1 MKGLINFP
9 GPWVSHA
16 YLLEWGQFFFFFNSL
31 KRDNHTFF
39 FLRICLYLFF
49 PRKSILCVVC
59 QKTREP
65 WLTALNFLPVILFF
79 PSHCVPWCKVWQNR
93 WPFPHPKNR
102 GTAESHFVCGRPHTK
117 KRVDNYRD
125 PKPSVNHLWP
135 SAIQAVTRLIPGPS
149 FISTCLSYVW
159 QNAWVSQAIIQG
171 LFLSLWSLC
180 LLQLWKT
187 GAQNGNGNNSELLR
201 VYSI

>member
-1 MKGLINFP
+1 MCSLSKNPKALINGSELPPCNTVLSQPLHSLVKYDRIDGHFP
-9 GPWVSHA
+9 
-16 YLLEWGQFFFFFNSL
+16 
-31 KRDNHTFF
+31 
-39 FLRICLYLFF
+39 I
-49 PRKSILCVVC
+49 
-59 QKTREP
+59 QKT
-65 WLTALNFLPVILFF
+65 
-79 PSHCVPWCKVWQNR
+79 
-93 WPFPHPKNR
+93 

-125 PKPSVNHLWP
+125 PKPSVNYLWP
-135 SAIQAVTRLIPGPS
+135 SAIQAVTRLVPGPS